1 MEKKKKRELKDIA
14 KDTMKEIT
22 ESVWPKTRKELEIAL
37 KNTKGMIDKGEKYL
51 KNVSAKGVQQTKKLS
66 LSLNREKL
74 YYNLGKLV
82 SITPMTKWKTNQ
94 KIKNSIKN
102 IKDLTKDIK
111 KIK

>member
-1 MEKKKKRELKDIA
+1 MEQEKKKEQKDIA
-14 KDTMKEIT
+14 KDTIKEIK
-22 ESVWPKTRKELEIAL
+22 EKVWPKTRKELENAL
-37 KNTKGMIDKGEKYL
+37 KSTKSMIDKGEKYL
-51 KNVSAKGVQQTKKLS
+51 KNVSEKGAQQTKKLS

-74 YYNLGKLV
+74 YYDLGKLV
-82 SITPMTKWKTNQ
+82 SSTPKTKWKSNL